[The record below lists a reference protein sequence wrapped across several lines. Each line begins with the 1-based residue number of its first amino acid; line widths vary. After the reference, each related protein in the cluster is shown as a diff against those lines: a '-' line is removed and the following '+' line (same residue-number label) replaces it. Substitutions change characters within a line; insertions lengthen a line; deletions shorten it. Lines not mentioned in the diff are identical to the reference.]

1 MKNRKANR
9 GFRQVHKGEKM
20 LQILKAEIEYF
31 WIHLLIIVLLL
42 LSFTL
47 FELNNIA
54 FLSDIYLFKKYFW
67 SMVIGLGTYFIVY
80 VIWVVRK
87 KELRDRSTIILPLN
101 INQLSIVRWLFG
113 ITPFVFIFLYLEMN
127 RFIIPEQQAI
137 FIDRINGQLGMM
149 FIALAAVDLVMNAW
163 SSLALLRYDKRL
175 LYSFFLIVV
184 LAVSSFGVIYAV
196 STSAIKPFGFG
207 GEEIYFFI
215 WGFVVSVVDVIIF
228 TKQKS
233 FLG

>member
-1 MKNRKANR
+1 
-9 GFRQVHKGEKM
+9 M

-31 WIHLLIIVLLL
+31 RIHLLIIVLLL

-87 KELRDRSTIILPLN
+87 KELRDRSTIILHLN

-113 ITPFVFIFLYLEMN
+113 ITPFVFILLYLEMN
-127 RFIIPEQQAI
+127 RFILPEQQAI
-137 FIDRINGQLGMM
+137 FIDRIYGQLGMM
-149 FIALAAVDLVMNAW
+149 FIALAAIDLVMNAW
-163 SSLALLRYDKRL
+163 SALALLRYDKRL
-175 LYSFFLIVV
+175 LYSFLLIVV

-196 STSAIKPFGFG
+196 STSVIKPFGFG

-215 WGFVVSVVDVIIF
+215 WGLVLSVVDAIIF

>member
-1 MKNRKANR
+1 
-9 GFRQVHKGEKM
+9 M

>member
-1 MKNRKANR
+1 
-9 GFRQVHKGEKM
+9 M

-31 WIHLLIIVLLL
+31 WIHLLIIVMLL
-42 LSFTL
+42 LSFTV
-47 FELNNIA
+47 FELNDIA
-54 FLSDIYLFKKYFW
+54 FFSDIYLFKKYFW
-67 SMVIGLGTYFIVY
+67 SMVIGMGAYFIVY

-113 ITPFVFIFLYLEMN
+113 ITPFVFILLYLEMN
-127 RFIIPEQQAI
+127 RFILPEQQAI
-137 FIDRINGQLGMM
+137 FIDRIYGQLGMM
-149 FIALAAVDLVMNAW
+149 FIALAAIDLVMNAW
-163 SSLALLRYDKRL
+163 SALALLRYDKRL
-175 LYSFFLIVV
+175 LYSFLLIVV
-184 LAVSSFGVIYAV
+184 LTVSSFGVIYAV
-196 STSAIKPFGFG
+196 STSVIKPFGFG

-215 WGFVVSVVDVIIF
+215 WGLVVSVVDAIIF

>member
-1 MKNRKANR
+1 
-9 GFRQVHKGEKM
+9 M

-31 WIHLLIIVLLL
+31 WIHLLIIVMLL
-42 LSFTL
+42 LSFTV

-54 FLSDIYLFKKYFW
+54 FFSDIYLFKKYFW
-67 SMVIGLGTYFIVY
+67 SMVIGMGAYIIVY
-80 VIWVVRK
+80 IIWVVRK

-101 INQLSIVRWLFG
+101 INQLSLVRWLFG
-113 ITPFVFIFLYLEMN
+113 IIPFVFILLYLETN
-127 RFIIPEQQAI
+127 RFILPEQQAI

-149 FIALAAVDLVMNAW
+149 FIALAAIDLVMNAW
-163 SSLALLRYDKRL
+163 SALALLRYDKRL
-175 LYSFFLIVV
+175 LYSFLLIVV
-184 LAVSSFGVIYAV
+184 LTVSSFGVIYAV
-196 STSAIKPFGFG
+196 STSVIKPFGFG

-215 WGFVVSVVDVIIF
+215 WGLVVSVVDAIIF